1 MAGKKSS
8 IDIINK
14 RRLAITEIQQDYR
27 DKGEKLITN
36 LLIEELDERGFKSLS
51 RSTVERDLIEVAKGN
66 NFVKNLSEAT
76 YSQMIEDLFVSLSIT
91 EDMLWKWL
99 DNPPKITKQRIRAD
113 ADSKTGYKVVESIVE
128 TISPLGIVRGIREIV
143 DAKKSLLLSEVLDLS
158 IAMIGENYRILEQKV
173 RESENLNISQKEAL
187 NLRAEEI
194 KNLKIAIE
202 EYRLREQQE
211 EHIKKQKASLFGN
224 RTVKLKLKELP
235 HDNMS
240 G

>member
-1 MAGKKSS
+1 M
-8 IDIINK
+8 
-14 RRLAITEIQQDYR
+14 
-27 DKGEKLITN
+27 
-36 LLIEELDERGFKSLS
+36 
-51 RSTVERDLIEVAKGN
+51 
-66 NFVKNLSEAT
+66 
-76 YSQMIEDLFVSLSIT
+76 
-91 EDMLWKWL
+91 
-99 DNPPKITKQRIRAD
+99 
-113 ADSKTGYKVVESIVE
+113 ESIVE